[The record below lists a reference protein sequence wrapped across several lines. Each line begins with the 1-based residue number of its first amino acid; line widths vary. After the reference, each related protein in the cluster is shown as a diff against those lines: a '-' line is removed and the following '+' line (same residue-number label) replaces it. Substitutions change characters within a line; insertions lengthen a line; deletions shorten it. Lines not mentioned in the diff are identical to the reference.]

1 MKAWFSC
8 LLSLLLLACS
18 SSPEPSAVPVSLAIS
33 AGAELNPSSR
43 SKANPVIIRVYQ
55 LNALEPFKS
64 TENLALYQKDSTLL
78 AESLVDKKILK
89 ALLPNETRT
98 VALEAR
104 TFDNSLIVM
113 VRQTCVKT
121 GFCISTTE
129 TKAVIF
135 DSSIVENQVLPVS
148 ISLKTSQKEITVAV
162 NLSQVISV
170 SG

>member
-98 VALEAR
+98 VALDLNPQTKYLAVFAEFSDYAEA
-104 TFDNSLIVM
+104 
-113 VRQTCVKT
+113 KA
-121 GFCISTTE
+121 ISWVDV
-129 TKAVIF
+129 TKLDLDDLEQF
-135 DSSIVENQVLPVS
+135 NLSVS
-148 ISLKTSQKEITVAV
+148 ALSV
-162 NLSQVISV
+162 NLKAQLDE
-170 SG
+170 GWW